1 MCRIISYWNTV
12 NRNTCHAITNKN
24 KNLMKKNPDKQLIKM
39 LLIFEFIQDYFGSY
53 ELIQVYLGSF
63 QLM

>member
-24 KNLMKKNPDKQLIKM
+24 KNLMKKNPDKKLIKM
-39 LLIFEFIQDYFGSY
+39 LLIFEFI
-53 ELIQVYLGSF
+53 
-63 QLM
+63 